1 MELTGKVVKG
11 MGWHR
16 HNMQPW
22 KALPF
27 AAYSGT
33 LNVKVGRKQ
42 VTQFLEGVTDWIEHD
57 GRWHP
62 YRMGTLRGVPVAVT
76 DSETRRDEV
85 EVIAPIRLR
94 SLPLR
99 DHDIVT
105 IVLDDE
111 VE

>member
-27 AAYSGT
+27 DAYSGT
-33 LNVKVGRKQ
+33 LNVKVGKKQ
-42 VTQFLEGVTDWIEHD
+42 VTEFLDGVTDWVHYE

-62 YRMGTLRGVPVAVT
+62 YRMGTLRGVQVAVT
-76 DSETRRDEV
+76 DSKTRRDEV

-94 SLPLR
+94 SLPLFNG
-99 DHDIVT
+99 DTVE
-105 IVLDDE
+105 IVL
-111 VE
+111 